1 MKVVDK
7 VEFKWDKQN
16 IDNIN
21 KQVKIAGSIESW
33 LEGLGED
40 YARNVDSVLDLK
52 QYIMYMA
59 NAMRYYDVDGQ
70 WKLVDSFINNINIKI
85 DESTRK

>member
-85 DESTRK
+85 DESTQK